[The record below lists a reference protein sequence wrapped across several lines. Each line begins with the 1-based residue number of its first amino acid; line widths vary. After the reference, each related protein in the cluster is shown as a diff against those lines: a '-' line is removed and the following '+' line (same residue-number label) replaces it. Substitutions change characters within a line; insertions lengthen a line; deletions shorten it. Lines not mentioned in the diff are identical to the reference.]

1 MLKIGIIGLGYWG
14 PNLLRNF
21 CANDKCSV
29 VIACDLLDKNL
40 RKINKNYHNI
50 KLTKDYREIL
60 KEGVELV
67 CIATSPSTHFEIAK
81 YFLKNGINVLIE
93 KPMTTKVGDA
103 LALLEL
109 SYQKNLKIFIDHPFV
124 FSPPVRKIKELMKN
138 GRLGKVWYV
147 DSERVNLGLLQ
158 NDVTVIWDLAPHDF
172 SIFNYLFECLPVSVQ
187 VVASRHKHPY
197 CEDLAHIVLKYD
209 NKFIAHIDVSWL
221 SPVKIRK
228 MIIGGEKGM
237 ILYNDI
243 DQVEPVKFYEKRIEI
258 DVSKVSPFHPVYLT
272 GDIWCPKVDKY
283 EPLAKMVENV
293 VNTLYGSEQ
302 PVVDGYEGLKVVK
315 LLEACDKSVRNNG
328 REVMVG
334 EI

>member
-1 MLKIGIIGLGYWG
+1 MLKVGVVGLGYWG
-14 PNLLRNF
+14 PNLVRNF
-21 CANDKCSV
+21 YANDESHV
-29 VIACDLLDKNL
+29 VIACDLADKNL
-40 RKINKNYHNI
+40 KKISRKYPDI
-50 KLTKDYREIL
+50 KLTKNYMEIL
-60 KEGVELV
+60 KEKVDLV
-67 CIATSPSTHFEIAK
+67 CVATPPATHFEIAK
-81 YFLKNGINVLIE
+81 FFLQNGVNILLE
-93 KPMTTKVGDA
+93 KPMTAKVTEA
-103 LALLEL
+103 LELLEL
-109 SYQKNLKIFIDHPFV
+109 SQKKNLNIFVDHPFV
-124 FSPPVRKIKELMKN
+124 FSPPIRKIKELIN
-138 GRLGKVWYV
+138 QNRLGKIWYV
-147 DSERVNLGLLQ
+147 DSERINLGLLQ
-158 NDVTVIWDLAPHDF
+158 KDVNVIWDLAPHDF
-172 SIFNYLFECLPVSVQ
+172 SILNYLFECLPVSVQ

-197 CEDLAHIVLKYD
+197 CEDLAHIVLKY
-209 NKFIAHIDVSWL
+209 NSKFIAHIDVSWL

-293 VNTLYGSEQ
+293 VNTLYGNEQ

-315 LLEACDKSVRNNG
+315 LLEACDKSVRNSG